1 MSKKRDELKPIKKR
15 IKELKEIKE
24 EKSVLSELDEHDIRY
39 RCGDNIETYNTL
51 RYFRLKRMQKR
62 QGLKDG
68 ETIIADEEVMKLAP
82 GFEFNEVEGK
92 ELEEKIEIW
101 KEYNRD
107 EIDKINI
114 KGINLKEIIDKERI
128 ETKEEVRNES
138 IKWLKE
144 NCRDIYVIY
153 NTKEIK

>member
-1 MSKKRDELKPIKKR
+1 MSKKADELKPIKKK
-15 IKELKEIKE
+15 IKKLKEIKE
-24 EKSVLSELDEHDIRY
+24 ERSVLSEIDEHDIRY

-62 QGLKDG
+62 QELKDG

-92 ELEEKIEIW
+92 EMEEKVELW

-107 EIDKINI
+107 EINKINA
-114 KGINLKEIIDKERI
+114 KSINLKEIIDKEQI

-144 NCRDIYVIY
+144 NYRDIYVIY
-153 NTKEIK
+153 NTKGIK

>member
-1 MSKKRDELKPIKKR
+1 MSKKADELKPIKKK
-15 IKELKEIKE
+15 IKKLKEIKD

-62 QGLKDG
+62 QELKDG
-68 ETIIADEEVMKLAP
+68 ETIIADEPIMKLAP

-92 ELEEKIEIW
+92 EMEEKVENWKKHNENEI
-101 KEYNRD
+101 N
-107 EIDKINI
+107 KINA
-114 KGINLKEIIDKERI
+114 KSINLKEIIDKEQI

-144 NCRDIYVIY
+144 NYRDIYVIY